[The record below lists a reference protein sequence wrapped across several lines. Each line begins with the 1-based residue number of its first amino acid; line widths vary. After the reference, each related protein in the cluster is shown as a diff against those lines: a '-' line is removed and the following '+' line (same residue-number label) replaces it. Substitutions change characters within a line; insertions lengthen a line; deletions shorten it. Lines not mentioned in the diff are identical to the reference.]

1 MKCVIADDEYWVRV
15 SLASMLIEIDPSIEI
30 VGEVSN
36 GAALL
41 DVLSQ
46 LSPDIVFVDIR
57 MPRMTGLECIR
68 AARVMYPDIRWV
80 ILSGFSEFNF
90 AQEAVALGV
99 MEYLL
104 KPVRR
109 EKLSEVVEKVRVSIH
124 EKNEMLRK
132 IFRHDMYALMYDDI
146 LASDMEADDF
156 TAALFGTDGSLDWQE
171 TRRWTECLCESI
183 SSYFADMPDAVV
195 FILSSGRYALV
206 VHGSDREPQMLE
218 AFERAIAES
227 RQKSFVATACM
238 IGTVHGA
245 NALHDMIKRCEDLFR
260 LRIFDGIGRVLSV
273 QELQRTS
280 ELVSAEMQGMCSDL
294 ELLPQRVSSMRVV
307 NVNEKQLQNLCE
319 YICITTGI
327 AIPEQERSRWPEYL
341 NVSMQTAK
349 SADFV
354 TMAKRYIEAN
364 YAFDIGVAQIAEVLQ
379 ITPNYLSTLF
389 RRVEGVTLSRYL
401 TGVRMECARKL
412 LESSQMCIEQ
422 IAREAGYAD
431 AHYFTRVFKENFGV
445 YPAKYQKE
453 HEKRKYIEP

>member
-1 MKCVIADDEYWVRV
+1 MKCIIADDEYWVRV
-15 SLASMLIEIDPSIEI
+15 SLAGMLTEIDPSIEI

-41 DVLSQ
+41 DVLVQ
-46 LSPDIVFVDIR
+46 LSPDLIFVDIR
-57 MPRMTGLECIR
+57 MPRMTGLECMR
-68 AARVMYPDIRWV
+68 AARALYPDIRWV
-80 ILSGFSEFNF
+80 ILSGFSEFDF
-90 AQEAVALGV
+90 AQEAVSLGA

-104 KPVRR
+104 KPVRQ
-109 EKLSEVVEKVRVSIH
+109 EKLSEVVEKVRVSIR
-124 EKNEMLRK
+124 EKNEMLHK
-132 IFRHDMYALMYDDI
+132 ILRHDMYALMYDDI
-146 LASDMEADDF
+146 LASDMEMEADDF
-156 TAALFGTDGSLDWQE
+156 TAALFGTDSGLDWQE

-183 SSYFADMPDAVV
+183 SSYFADMPDTVA

-206 VHGSDREPQMLE
+206 AHGSDRERQMVK
-218 AFERAIAES
+218 AFERTIAES

-238 IGTVHGA
+238 IGKVHGV
-245 NALHDMIKRCEDLFR
+245 NALHDAIKHCEDLFE
-260 LRIFDGIGRVLSV
+260 LRILDGIGRVLSME
-273 QELQRTS
+273 ELLRTA
-280 ELVSAEMQGMCSDL
+280 ELANVEIRGMCSDL
-294 ELLPQRVSSMRVV
+294 ELLPQRVSAMRVA
-307 NVNEKQLQNLCE
+307 NVNEKQLENLCE
-319 YICITTGI
+319 YIRITTGI
-327 AIPEQERSRWPEYL
+327 AIPAQARSRWPEYL
-341 NVSMQTAK
+341 NASMQTAK

-354 TMAKRYIEAN
+354 TLAKGYIEAN

-445 YPAKYQKE
+445 YPTKYQKE
-453 HEKRKYIEP
+453 HGKRK